1 MLHTKHRLTCL
12 VSLLALVP
20 CAVHAGEAPKEGA
33 KDKGAKDKGAK
44 AKGAKKP
51 PAKPST
57 HKVKR
62 GPFKIEA
69 QLKGVFEARNMT
81 EVIFRPE
88 AWATLVVHKAVEQ
101 GTRVKA
107 GDVLIALDTKKIDE
121 AIRDMENAR
130 SLSDVGFKLMKE
142 EAAELEK
149 TVPLDLAA
157 AERAGRH
164 SVEDLERYARVD
176 RALSIKQTRQ
186 GLKSAEQWLA
196 NAEEELKQLEKMY
209 EADDLTE
216 ETEEIILKRQRHAV
230 ERARLGLEVR
240 RAATDKAL
248 NVDLPRRD
256 VSTKEA
262 ARRQALALEKARAT
276 LPMSLTKKRLEIE
289 KAERARKKAA
299 EKLAKTK
306 RDRETMIVRSPVDGI
321 VYYGRCV
328 RGNWPSLATS
338 LARGTAV
345 KAHSAVLTI
354 VRTRPMFVRAPV
366 PEKLLARVREGL
378 EGKATP
384 AAFPDARLRARVLT
398 VTTAPVAAGK
408 FEARLSFD
416 DAAGAARLV
425 PGMSCTVKLVS
436 YIKKDALTVP
446 AAAVFSDD
454 FDEDRK
460 FVYLRK
466 KDGGHE
472 KRFVSVGKKTDKK
485 AEIVEGLGEGD
496 VVLLEKPKESN

>member
-1 MLHTKHRLTCL
+1 MLDVKHRLTLL
-12 VSLLALVP
+12 VALLALVP

-33 KDKGAKDKGAK
+33 KEKGVK

-88 AWATLVVHKAVEQ
+88 AWPTLVVQKAVKQ
-101 GTRVKA
+101 GARVKA
-107 GDVLIALDTKKIDE
+107 GDVVLALDTKKIDE
-121 AIRDMENAR
+121 AIRDMEDAR
-130 SLSDVGFKLMKE
+130 SLSDVSFRLMRE
-142 EAAELEK
+142 ETAALEK
-149 TVPLDLAA
+149 SVPLDLAA

-176 RALSIKQTRQ
+176 RALSVKQTRQ

-240 RAATDKAL
+240 LAATDKAL

-276 LPMSLTKKRLEIE
+276 LPMALTKKRLEIE

-299 EKLAKTK
+299 EKLGKLRK
-306 RDRETMIVRSPVDGI
+306 DREAMTVRSPVDGV
-321 VYYGRCV
+321 VYYGKCV
-328 RGNWPSLATS
+328 RGNWPSLAAS

-345 KAHSAVLTI
+345 KPHSAVLTI
-354 VRTRPMFVRAPV
+354 VQPRPMFVRAPV
-366 PEKLLARVREGL
+366 PEKLLARVSEGR

-384 AAFPDARLRARVLT
+384 TAFPDVRLRARVET
-398 VTTAPVAAGK
+398 VTTAPVAAGT
-408 FEARLSFD
+408 FEARILFVE
-416 DAAGAARLV
+416 AEGAARLV

-436 YIKKDALTVP
+436 YTKKDALTVP
-446 AAAVFSDD
+446 ASAVFSDEI
-454 FDEDRK
+454 DEDRK

-472 KRFVSVGKKTDKK
+472 KRFVTVGKKTGKK

-496 VVLLEKPKESN
+496 VVLLEKPKESK

>member
-1 MLHTKHRLTCL
+1 MLHAKHRLTGI
-12 VSLLALVP
+12 VALLALVP

-33 KDKGAKDKGAK
+33 KDKAAKD
-44 AKGAKKP
+44 KGAKKP

-57 HKVKR
+57 HTVKR

-81 EVIFRPE
+81 EVVFRPE
-88 AWATLVVHKAVEQ
+88 AWPGLVVRQAVEQ

-107 GDVLIALDTKKIDE
+107 GDVVIALDTKKIDE
-121 AIRDMENAR
+121 AIRDMEDAR
-130 SLSDVGFKLMKE
+130 SLSDVSFRLMRE
-142 EAAELEK
+142 EVAELEK

-157 AERAGRH
+157 AERASRH
-164 SVEDLERYARVD
+164 ADEDLKRYARVD
-176 RALSIKQTRQ
+176 RALSVKQTRQ
-186 GLKSAEQWLA
+186 SLKSSEQWLA

-248 NVDLPRRD
+248 NIDLPRRD
-256 VSTKEA
+256 VSTKET

-276 LPMSLTKKRLEIE
+276 MPMSLSKKRLEIE

-299 EKLAKTK
+299 QKLAKTK
-306 RDRETMIVRSPVDGI
+306 RDREAMTVRSPVDGV

-328 RGNWPSLATS
+328 RGNWPGLATS
-338 LARGTAV
+338 LLRGTTL
-345 KAHSAVLTI
+345 KAHSAALT
-354 VRTRPMFVRAPV
+354 VVQPRPMFVRAPV
-366 PEKLLARVREGL
+366 PEKELGRVREGL

-384 AAFPDARLRARVLT
+384 SAFPDARLGARVET

-408 FEARLSFD
+408 FEARISFE
-416 DAAGAARLV
+416 DAEGAARLV

-436 YIKKDALTVP
+436 YVKKDALTVP
-446 AAAVFSDD
+446 ASAVFSDEL
-454 FDEDRK
+454 DEDRK

-472 KRFVSVGKKTDKK
+472 KRFVAVGKKTDKK

-496 VVLLEKPKESN
+496 VVLLEKPKESK